1 MVVSGAAAAA
11 VMQAHSAAA
20 AAMPAH
26 SDGGIGIVSITYSQ
40 EAGVGALERQFRRR
54 RRQRR
59 RGGRV
64 V

>member
-11 VMQAHSAAA
+11 
-20 AAMPAH
+20 AAMPVY
-26 SDGGIGIVSITYSQ
+26 SDGSIGIVSITYSQ
-40 EAGVGALERQFRRR
+40 GAGVGALERQFRRR